1 MLDVARS
8 STTQNNRSSRK
19 GVSFDSSKGATSA
32 AGVFSEK
39 ELGAGDTLIE
49 RASVL
54 SFGGNSQ
61 LSAQQGDV
69 RLMGTQLVSEEDNRI
84 SAGGNVVLSTA
95 QKRTGQSTSGEKHR
109 IGEAVVSET
118 ERFSGYHRQLNSENA
133 ESVSHSGAMVASL
146 NGNVEI
152 NAGKDFNQKS
162 GQILAKKRIDIE
174 AENVTFDV
182 AHNTGESA
190 SHQSDLK
197 MGTFARVASPI
208 IDLVQ
213 AVERTVGNKEANDR
227 VKAAQALGIAAKAYS
242 TYANAAAGGALL
254 RVEAG
259 TGYSHS
265 RERLESKQAEA
276 QGNLL
281 NAQHIDIKSRSGD
294 IRAKQTDFTSRD
306 AEGKRLADSS
316 IRLNAAKELVLES
329 SQSTATQKGRQQSSG
344 VEVGAG
350 VAIGAQTGVYVYA
363 QGGFSNAK
371 QDERHTIQN
380 NSHLESENIS
390 LTSGGDTTLAGAVAK
405 AKTIHTDVGGTL
417 KIESR
422 QDEHRSQSSSAG
434 FGGRIQVSLG
444 TGWGASGYGNASSGK
459 SSSKQVAEQSGLFAE
474 EGGYHINANHV
485 QLKGGA
491 IAGTNPTN
499 SELKTNTLTFSDI
512 KNESQSR
519 AISGSISGSANLNKL
534 GGVEAKTEEEAAQ
547 QAKIAK
553 LTGTPQSNSINP
565 TIPLYAS
572 ESDSSITKATLTEGK
587 IILNKDSQPT
597 ETTAKALGINTELS
611 QANSQVKTT
620 FDIKQKL
627 SEQQVIGNA
636 IGEIGAAAQAYTES
650 KAKALNEEADEL
662 AKAGKI
668 AEAAQKKQ
676 EAEKW
681 QTSGEHKRKVE
692 AVTTALSLALAG
704 KPTEA
709 IAAGAASP
717 YVNQAIKTLTA
728 QSETANI
735 AAHVLWGAIEAE
747 LSGGKASTGAISAA
761 TAELGARALTQG
773 IYQKEPSEL
782 TPEEKEQVL
791 EITKALAGVAA
802 GAATKGNSAETLN
815 AVSTGS
821 AIAKNA
827 VENNFLSDAS
837 RKRLNQLRDKA
848 LEQGVDSLSEK
859 EKREFI
865 HLTQSDQISDALLD
879 IVKKGGK
886 LSAPEQQALDSY
898 LNRYIKETMTGNTAT
913 GVKLAQSMSK
923 DNAIKQFEKN
933 YLKGDY
939 QKDYSYP
946 YAGSSLMKR
955 QYVDNLSAEHK
966 NALGWRNENKSK
978 LENLYYSVSKDLNT
992 VDVHNNSFHGQLSR
1006 SVMDGLTLAGGVGV
1020 TSASVLSKAP
1030 LIGKSLANAA
1040 EKYPLASDIAVTAV
1054 ANTGYQLSK
1063 NDKYDPYNLLQA
1075 ELSTVLTRGRSL
1087 SQQVSI
1093 NVGISTLGTTDHND
1107 YGWNAAGAV
1116 LSTLGSKSVSRIN
1129 FGSSYGNILFKPVLS
1144 QTVSEYLG
1152 NKDEI
1157 KSNVEDFRKKALIKD
1172 QELK

>member
-1 MLDVARS
+1 M
-8 STTQNNRSSRK
+8 
-19 GVSFDSSKGATSA
+19 
-32 AGVFSEK
+32 
-39 ELGAGDTLIE
+39 
-49 RASVL
+49 
-54 SFGGNSQ
+54 
-61 LSAQQGDV
+61 
-69 RLMGTQLVSEEDNRI
+69 
-84 SAGGNVVLSTA
+84 
-95 QKRTGQSTSGEKHR
+95 
-109 IGEAVVSET
+109 
-118 ERFSGYHRQLNSENA
+118 
-133 ESVSHSGAMVASL
+133 
-146 NGNVEI
+146 
-152 NAGKDFNQKS
+152 
-162 GQILAKKRIDIE
+162 
-174 AENVTFDV
+174 
-182 AHNTGESA
+182 
-190 SHQSDLK
+190 
-197 MGTFARVASPI
+197 
-208 IDLVQ
+208 
-213 AVERTVGNKEANDR
+213 
-227 VKAAQALGIAAKAYS
+227 AAKAYS

-281 NAQHIDIKSRSGD
+281 NAQHIDIKSRRGD

-363 QGGFSNAK
+363 QGGFSNSK
-371 QDERHTIQN
+371 QDERHLIQN
-380 NSHLESENIS
+380 NSHLDSESIS
-390 LTSGGDTTLAGAVAK
+390 LSSGGDTTLAGAVAK

-422 QDEHRSQSSSAG
+422 QDEHHSQSSSAG

-459 SSSKQVAEQSGLFAE
+459 SSSKQVAEQSGLFTE

-491 IAGTNPTN
+491 IASANPNN

-547 QAKIAK
+547 QAKISK
-553 LTGTPQSNSINP
+553 LTGTPQSDGINP

-611 QANSQVKTT
+611 QANSQVKAT
-620 FDIKQKL
+620 FDIQQKL

-650 KAKALNEEADEL
+650 KAKALNEEAEEL

-773 IYQKEPSEL
+773 IYQKDPSEL

-827 VENNFLSDAS
+827 VENNLFGYSPEVLNSLAQAEQAKQIATDVEKAAIEKFEKAHPELIENLKTTGNIAGFIADLTPVVGDAKS
-837 RKRLNQLRDKA
+837 FVEAEDGIDYALATIGIIPGADFVTKPLKA
-848 LEQGVDSLSEK
+848 AKVSIQKAKAAEK
-859 EKREFI
+859 VGNIAEV
-865 HLTQSDQISDALLD
+865 
-879 IVKKGGK
+879 VKH
-886 LSAPEQQALDSY
+886 QQEAA
-898 LNRYIKETMTGNTAT
+898 RYINNSVNGIYDSKELRKGFEEVYGKSNVKSTTVPPLNSKN
-913 GVKLAQSMSK
+913 VKLAGK
-923 DNAIKQFEKN
+923 KHPVTDVPFDNKGFPIFDDIAKYDTKIRISDFKSISYEEQMKLATQDLAKAIEKGHIDKNKFTIEQLDAIK
-933 YLKGDY
+933 KG
-939 QKDYSYP
+939 
-946 YAGSSLMKR
+946 
-955 QYVDNLSAEHK
+955 
-966 NALGWRNENKSK
+966 KSK
-978 LENLYYSVSKDLNT
+978 IPHLTWHHHQDTGRMQLINERIHSKT
-992 VDVHNNSFHGQLSR
+992 GHI
-1006 SVMDGLTLAGGVGV
+1006 GGD
-1020 TSASVLSKAP
+1020 SIQK
-1030 LIGKSLANAA
+1030 GK
-1040 EKYPLASDIAVTAV
+1040 
-1054 ANTGYQLSK
+1054 
-1063 NDKYDPYNLLQA
+1063 
-1075 ELSTVLTRGRSL
+1075 
-1087 SQQVSI
+1087 
-1093 NVGISTLGTTDHND
+1093 
-1107 YGWNAAGAV
+1107 
-1116 LSTLGSKSVSRIN
+1116 
-1129 FGSSYGNILFKPVLS
+1129 
-1144 QTVSEYLG
+1144 
-1152 NKDEI
+1152 
-1157 KSNVEDFRKKALIKD
+1157 
-1172 QELK
+1172 

>member
-1 MLDVARS
+1 M
-8 STTQNNRSSRK
+8 
-19 GVSFDSSKGATSA
+19 
-32 AGVFSEK
+32 
-39 ELGAGDTLIE
+39 
-49 RASVL
+49 
-54 SFGGNSQ
+54 
-61 LSAQQGDV
+61 
-69 RLMGTQLVSEEDNRI
+69 
-84 SAGGNVVLSTA
+84 
-95 QKRTGQSTSGEKHR
+95 
-109 IGEAVVSET
+109 
-118 ERFSGYHRQLNSENA
+118 
-133 ESVSHSGAMVASL
+133 
-146 NGNVEI
+146 
-152 NAGKDFNQKS
+152 
-162 GQILAKKRIDIE
+162 
-174 AENVTFDV
+174 
-182 AHNTGESA
+182 
-190 SHQSDLK
+190 
-197 MGTFARVASPI
+197 
-208 IDLVQ
+208 
-213 AVERTVGNKEANDR
+213 
-227 VKAAQALGIAAKAYS
+227 AAKAYS

-281 NAQHIDIKSRSGD
+281 NAQHIDIKSRRGD

-827 VENNFLSDAS
+827 VENNLFGYSPEVLNSLAQAEQAKQIATDVEKAAIEKFEKAHPELIENLKTTGNIAGFIADLTPVVGDAKS
-837 RKRLNQLRDKA
+837 FVEAEDGIDYALATIGIIPGADFVTKPLKA
-848 LEQGVDSLSEK
+848 AKVSIQKAKAAEK
-859 EKREFI
+859 VGNIAEV
-865 HLTQSDQISDALLD
+865 
-879 IVKKGGK
+879 VKH
-886 LSAPEQQALDSY
+886 QQEAA
-898 LNRYIKETMTGNTAT
+898 RYINNSVNGIYDSKELRKGFEEVYGKSNVKSTTVPPLNSKN
-913 GVKLAQSMSK
+913 VKLAGK
-923 DNAIKQFEKN
+923 KHPVTDVPFDNKGFPIFDDIAKYDTKIRISDFKSISYEEQMKLATQDLAKAIEKGHIDKNKFTIEQLDAIK
-933 YLKGDY
+933 KG
-939 QKDYSYP
+939 
-946 YAGSSLMKR
+946 
-955 QYVDNLSAEHK
+955 
-966 NALGWRNENKSK
+966 KSK
-978 LENLYYSVSKDLNT
+978 IPHLTWHHHQDTGRMQLINERIHSKT
-992 VDVHNNSFHGQLSR
+992 GHI
-1006 SVMDGLTLAGGVGV
+1006 GGD
-1020 TSASVLSKAP
+1020 SIQK
-1030 LIGKSLANAA
+1030 GK
-1040 EKYPLASDIAVTAV
+1040 
-1054 ANTGYQLSK
+1054 
-1063 NDKYDPYNLLQA
+1063 
-1075 ELSTVLTRGRSL
+1075 
-1087 SQQVSI
+1087 
-1093 NVGISTLGTTDHND
+1093 
-1107 YGWNAAGAV
+1107 
-1116 LSTLGSKSVSRIN
+1116 
-1129 FGSSYGNILFKPVLS
+1129 
-1144 QTVSEYLG
+1144 
-1152 NKDEI
+1152 
-1157 KSNVEDFRKKALIKD
+1157 
-1172 QELK
+1172 

>member
-1 MLDVARS
+1 MSIQIGTLRRDV
-8 STTQNNRSSRK
+8 
-19 GVSFDSSKGATSA
+19 
-32 AGVFSEK
+32 
-39 ELGAGDTLIE
+39 
-49 RASVL
+49 
-54 SFGGNSQ
+54 
-61 LSAQQGDV
+61 
-69 RLMGTQLVSEEDNRI
+69 
-84 SAGGNVVLSTA
+84 NV
-95 QKRTGQSTSGEKHR
+95 
-109 IGEAVVSET
+109 
-118 ERFSGYHRQLNSENA
+118 
-133 ESVSHSGAMVASL
+133 
-146 NGNVEI
+146 
-152 NAGKDFNQKS
+152 
-162 GQILAKKRIDIE
+162 
-174 AENVTFDV
+174 
-182 AHNTGESA
+182 
-190 SHQSDLK
+190 
-197 MGTFARVASPI
+197 
-208 IDLVQ
+208 
-213 AVERTVGNKEANDR
+213 
-227 VKAAQALGIAAKAYS
+227 AAKAYS

-281 NAQHIDIKSRSGD
+281 NAQHIDIKSRRGD

-827 VENNFLSDAS
+827 VENNLFGYSPEVLNSLAQAEQAKQIATDVEKAAIEKFEKAHPELIENLKTTGNIAGFIADLTPVVGDAKS
-837 RKRLNQLRDKA
+837 FVEAEDGIDYALATIGIIPGADFVTKPLKA
-848 LEQGVDSLSEK
+848 AKVSIQKAKAAEK
-859 EKREFI
+859 VGNIAEV
-865 HLTQSDQISDALLD
+865 
-879 IVKKGGK
+879 VKH
-886 LSAPEQQALDSY
+886 QQEAA
-898 LNRYIKETMTGNTAT
+898 RYINNSVNGIYDSKELRKGFEEVYGKSNVKSTTVPPLNSKN
-913 GVKLAQSMSK
+913 VKLAGK
-923 DNAIKQFEKN
+923 KHPVTDVPFDNKGFPIFDDIAKYDTKIRISDFKSISYEEQMKLATQDLAKAIEKGHIDKNKFTIEQLDAIK
-933 YLKGDY
+933 KG
-939 QKDYSYP
+939 
-946 YAGSSLMKR
+946 
-955 QYVDNLSAEHK
+955 
-966 NALGWRNENKSK
+966 KSK
-978 LENLYYSVSKDLNT
+978 IPHLTWHHHQDTGRMQLINERIHSKT
-992 VDVHNNSFHGQLSR
+992 GHI
-1006 SVMDGLTLAGGVGV
+1006 GGD
-1020 TSASVLSKAP
+1020 SIQK
-1030 LIGKSLANAA
+1030 GK
-1040 EKYPLASDIAVTAV
+1040 
-1054 ANTGYQLSK
+1054 
-1063 NDKYDPYNLLQA
+1063 
-1075 ELSTVLTRGRSL
+1075 
-1087 SQQVSI
+1087 
-1093 NVGISTLGTTDHND
+1093 
-1107 YGWNAAGAV
+1107 
-1116 LSTLGSKSVSRIN
+1116 
-1129 FGSSYGNILFKPVLS
+1129 
-1144 QTVSEYLG
+1144 
-1152 NKDEI
+1152 
-1157 KSNVEDFRKKALIKD
+1157 
-1172 QELK
+1172 

>member
-1 MLDVARS
+1 MSIQIGTLRRDV
-8 STTQNNRSSRK
+8 
-19 GVSFDSSKGATSA
+19 
-32 AGVFSEK
+32 
-39 ELGAGDTLIE
+39 
-49 RASVL
+49 
-54 SFGGNSQ
+54 
-61 LSAQQGDV
+61 
-69 RLMGTQLVSEEDNRI
+69 
-84 SAGGNVVLSTA
+84 NV
-95 QKRTGQSTSGEKHR
+95 
-109 IGEAVVSET
+109 
-118 ERFSGYHRQLNSENA
+118 
-133 ESVSHSGAMVASL
+133 
-146 NGNVEI
+146 
-152 NAGKDFNQKS
+152 
-162 GQILAKKRIDIE
+162 
-174 AENVTFDV
+174 
-182 AHNTGESA
+182 
-190 SHQSDLK
+190 
-197 MGTFARVASPI
+197 
-208 IDLVQ
+208 
-213 AVERTVGNKEANDR
+213 
-227 VKAAQALGIAAKAYS
+227 AAKAYS

-281 NAQHIDIKSRSGD
+281 NAQHIDIKSRRGD

-363 QGGFSNAK
+363 QGGFSNSK
-371 QDERHTIQN
+371 QDERHLIQN
-380 NSHLESENIS
+380 NSHLDSESIS
-390 LTSGGDTTLAGAVAK
+390 LSSGGDTTLAGAVAK

-422 QDEHRSQSSSAG
+422 QDEHHSQSSSAG

-459 SSSKQVAEQSGLFAE
+459 SSSKQVAEQSGLFTE

-491 IAGTNPTN
+491 IASANPNN

-547 QAKIAK
+547 QAKISK
-553 LTGTPQSNSINP
+553 LTGTPQSDGINP

-611 QANSQVKTT
+611 QANSQVKAT
-620 FDIKQKL
+620 FDIQQKL

-650 KAKALNEEADEL
+650 KAKALNEEAEEL

-773 IYQKEPSEL
+773 IYQKDPSEL

-827 VENNFLSDAS
+827 VENNLFGYSPEVLNSLAQAEQAKQIATDVEKAAIEKFEKAHPELIENLKTTGNIAGFIADLTPVVGDAKS
-837 RKRLNQLRDKA
+837 FVEAEDGIDYALATIGIIPGADFVTKPLKA
-848 LEQGVDSLSEK
+848 AKVSIQKAKAAEK
-859 EKREFI
+859 VGNIAEV
-865 HLTQSDQISDALLD
+865 
-879 IVKKGGK
+879 VKH
-886 LSAPEQQALDSY
+886 QQEAA
-898 LNRYIKETMTGNTAT
+898 RYINNSVNGIYDSKELRKGFEEVYGKSNVKSTTVPPLNSKN
-913 GVKLAQSMSK
+913 VKLAGK
-923 DNAIKQFEKN
+923 KHPVTDVPFDNKGFPIFDDIAKYDTKIRISDFKSISYEEQMKLATQDLAKAIEKGHIDKNKFTIEQLDAIK
-933 YLKGDY
+933 KG
-939 QKDYSYP
+939 
-946 YAGSSLMKR
+946 
-955 QYVDNLSAEHK
+955 
-966 NALGWRNENKSK
+966 KSK
-978 LENLYYSVSKDLNT
+978 IPHLTWHHHQDTGRMQLINERIHSKT
-992 VDVHNNSFHGQLSR
+992 GHI
-1006 SVMDGLTLAGGVGV
+1006 GGD
-1020 TSASVLSKAP
+1020 SIQK
-1030 LIGKSLANAA
+1030 GK
-1040 EKYPLASDIAVTAV
+1040 
-1054 ANTGYQLSK
+1054 
-1063 NDKYDPYNLLQA
+1063 
-1075 ELSTVLTRGRSL
+1075 
-1087 SQQVSI
+1087 
-1093 NVGISTLGTTDHND
+1093 
-1107 YGWNAAGAV
+1107 
-1116 LSTLGSKSVSRIN
+1116 
-1129 FGSSYGNILFKPVLS
+1129 
-1144 QTVSEYLG
+1144 
-1152 NKDEI
+1152 
-1157 KSNVEDFRKKALIKD
+1157 
-1172 QELK
+1172 